1 MTVTCFTTTAGLIV
15 STSEFFHSTFPKVSY
30 KVYASVFTLIGFAIA
45 NLGLNAIIAFSLPVL
60 MILYPITITI
70 VLIVI
75 VNKFVALS
83 KPGMQLTIAVVTAIA
98 IASVLGSSFK
108 VEFLA
113 NLVNALPFAKASLP
127 WLVPAVVGILL
138 SLILPTSKKAMF

>member
-1 MTVTCFTTTAGLIV
+1 M
-15 STSEFFHSTFPKVSY
+15 
-30 KVYASVFTLIGFAIA
+30 
-45 NLGLNAIIAFSLPVL
+45 
-60 MILYPITITI
+60 
-70 VLIVI
+70 IVI

-113 NLVNALPFAKASLP
+113 NLVNALPFAKASP
-127 WLVPAVVGILL
+127 MVGASHRRNLA
-138 SLILPTSKKAMF
+138 LIGSTKQARKKRRFEME

>member
-1 MTVTCFTTTAGLIV
+1 M
-15 STSEFFHSTFPKVSY
+15 
-30 KVYASVFTLIGFAIA
+30 IGFAIA
-45 NLGLNAIIAFSLPVL
+45 NLGLDAIIKYSIPVL
-60 MILYPITITI
+60 VILYPITIAI
-70 VLIVI
+70 VMIVI

-113 NLVNALPFAKASLP
+113 NLVKALPFAKASLP
-127 WLVPAVVGILL
+127 WLVPAIVGILL
-138 SLILPTSKKAMF
+138 SLVLPNKQESDVFEME